1 MERLDTMYDIQERI
15 AQWQRA
21 AFGDGAMDTETRKAK
36 VREEMA
42 EWLESPDADETADV
56 LITLYGYAA
65 ARGFD
70 LVRAVEDKFFR
81 AQMKHPAIA
90 RTKPTN
96 TDDGMVNFTNTL
108 WNVGAALKLPIQP
121 TNELEARRWSVDDT
135 WFVVAET
142 VAKRG
147 TCPRRQVGAV
157 VVDCNGEIV
166 ATGYNGAPRG
176 LPHCTDAGC
185 INDTEDH
192 ARCKRSVH
200 AEINALIQSGSY
212 NSRGGTLYV
221 TTFPCIECAQA
232 IINSGI
238 VRVVYGDVYTTQAHF
253 RETVLNL
260 FDAAGVEMVDYY
272 DALDS

>member
-1 MERLDTMYDIQERI
+1 MSDIQSRI

-21 AFGDGAMDTETRKAK
+21 TFDPETQTPDARKNRAA
-36 VREEMA
+36 EEMA
-42 EWLESPDADETADV
+42 EWLNHPDADETADV

-65 ARGFD
+65 VRGFD
-70 LVRAVEDKFFR
+70 LDRAVEDKFRR
-81 AQMKHPAIA
+81 AQLKYP
-90 RTKPTN
+90 PPL
-96 TDDGMVNFTNTL
+96 VNPYEKGTFFYSL
-108 WNVGAALKLPIQP
+108 WQMSEYLGAIQP
-121 TNELEARRWSVDDT
+121 TPPNVLEDERWSVDQT
-135 WFVVAET
+135 WYTVAES
-142 VAKRG
+142 VAHRG

-238 VRVVYGDVYTTQAHF
+238 VRVVYGDAYATQAHL
-253 RETVLNL
+253 RETVNDL
-260 FDAAGVEMVDYY
+260 FDAAGVEMVNYN